1 VVKNY
6 TPAARHGTAIIK
18 LCAGAAFTIL
28 YQAFSPYLPP
38 AMHPVNRYII
48 CCLLLLCCLHLQ
60 AQNFGPFNTPILK
73 PTDNPAT
80 KLGSA
85 IFYKITTSKSTLFA
99 GEAVQVQ
106 YKLYFAVLA
115 QPSPGKTPAFTGC
128 SVIELASQ
136 QAPITEV
143 VNGKTYNVIIARNVQ
158 LTPLQDGPLLLPE
171 ASVNNVIQYVTAD
184 NPGQLKEFS
193 MAATCAPVT
202 LTVKPLPEQNK
213 PVDFTGLVGNFTIS
227 ARVDTNTVPINDNTH
242 FTLIIKGMGNINA
255 INLPGI
261 NWPANT
267 EHFDAND
274 TQHTHTDTFPV
285 SGDKIFSIPFLG
297 TKQGTAVIPPV
308 SFSYFDP
315 AGEKYVTVQ
324 SDSIRLNFTGPL
336 PKTQQPEI
344 VTEDITN
351 RKYLWIVPAIALTVG
366 FILIIT
372 GKRQQKEKKRL
383 AEEKEKERLWQEAI
397 KQAETVKPPP
407 PINFNAALQ
416 SLALVEDDRAFF
428 NMAKEVLTKA
438 IQQKTSAATAQEGE
452 LLHLLYQYGADAV
465 IIEDARHIY
474 KVCNLCLYAPVVE
487 EGQRVLVHETLAV
500 VVDKLTRPHP
510 ASPLEKG
517 PYENGAENKAN
528 VLFE

>member
-1 VVKNY
+1 
-6 TPAARHGTAIIK
+6 
-18 LCAGAAFTIL
+18 
-28 YQAFSPYLPP
+28 
-38 AMHPVNRYII
+38 MHPVNRYII
-48 CCLLLLCCLHLQ
+48 FCLLLLYSLHPC
-60 AQNFGPFNTPILK
+60 AQNLSPFSTPVLK
-73 PTDNPAT
+73 PTDNPAA

-85 IFYKITTSKSTLFA
+85 IFYKIVASKNTLFA

-128 SVIELASQ
+128 SIVELASQ

-143 VNGKTYNVIIARNVQ
+143 VDGKSYNVIIVRNVQ

-171 ASVNNVIQYVTAD
+171 ASVNNIIQYVTSD

-193 MAATCAPVT
+193 MAATCKPVT

-213 PVDFTGLVGNFTIS
+213 PADFTGLVGNFTIS
-227 ARVDTNTVPINDNTH
+227 AHVDTNTIPINDNTH
-242 FTLIIKGMGNINA
+242 FTLVIKGTGNINA
-255 INLPGI
+255 INLPAV

-274 TQHTHTDTFPV
+274 TQHAHTDTFPV
-285 SGDKIFSIPFLG
+285 SGDKTFSIPFLG
-297 TKQGTAVIPPV
+297 NKQGTVVIPPV

-315 AGEKYVTVQ
+315 LQEKYVTAQ
-324 SDSIRLNFTGPL
+324 SDSVRLNFTGPL

-372 GKRQQKEKKRL
+372 GKRQQKEKKRI
-383 AEEKEKERLWQEAI
+383 AEEKEKERLWQEAV
-397 KQAETVKPPP
+397 KKAGEVKPPP
-407 PINFNAALQ
+407 PVDFNIALQ
-416 SLALVEDDRAFF
+416 NLAQVEDDRVFF
-428 NMAKEVLTKA
+428 GKAKQLLTTA
-438 IQQKTSAATAQEGE
+438 IQQKTGAATTQEGE
-452 LLHLLYQYGADAV
+452 LLHVLHQQNTGAV
-465 IIEDARHIY
+465 IIEDARHVY

-500 VVDKLTRPHP
+500 VVGHLT
-510 ASPLEKG
+510 S
-517 PYENGAENKAN
+517 
-528 VLFE
+528 

>member
-1 VVKNY
+1 MRYITK
-6 TPAARHGTAIIK
+6 AWR
-18 LCAGAAFTIL
+18 AFTIL
-28 YQAFSPYLPP
+28 YQAFSPYLLP
-38 AMHPVNRYII
+38 AMHPVSRYII
-48 CCLLLLCCLHLQ
+48 CSLLLLFCLYPH
-60 AQNFGPFNTPILK
+60 AQSFSPFNTPVLK
-73 PTDNPAT
+73 PTDNPAA
-80 KLGSA
+80 KIGSA
-85 IFYKITTSKSTLFA
+85 IFYKITASKNTLFA

-128 SVIELASQ
+128 SVTELASQ

-143 VNGKTYNVIIARNVQ
+143 VDGKTYNVIIARNVQ

-171 ASVNNVIQYVTAD
+171 ASVNNVIQYVTSD

-193 MAATCAPVT
+193 MVSACAPLT
-202 LTVKPLPEQNK
+202 LTVKPLPEQGR
-213 PVDFTGLVGNFTIS
+213 PADFTGLVGNFTIS
-227 ARVDTNTVPINDNTH
+227 ARVDTNTIPINDNTH
-242 FTLIIKGMGNINA
+242 FTLVIKGTGNINA
-255 INLPGI
+255 INIPNI

-274 TQHTHTDTFPV
+274 TQHAHTDTFPV
-285 SGDKIFSIPFLG
+285 SGDKTFSIPFLG

-315 AGEKYVTVQ
+315 LAEKYITAQ
-324 SDSIRLNFTGPL
+324 SDSIRLNFIGAV

-344 VTEDITN
+344 VTENITN

-372 GKRQQKEKKRL
+372 GKRQQKEKKRI

-397 KQAETVKPPP
+397 KNAAVIKPPP
-407 PINFNAALQ
+407 PVDFNVALQ
-416 SLALVEDDRAFF
+416 ALAQVEDDRVFF
-428 NMAKEVLTKA
+428 GKAKDILTKA
-438 IQQKTSAATAQEGE
+438 IQQKTGTATIQQGE
-452 LLHLLYQYGADAV
+452 LLHILAQQNTGEV

-500 VVDKLTRPHP
+500 VVNKLG
-510 ASPLEKG
+510 L
-517 PYENGAENKAN
+517 
-528 VLFE
+528 